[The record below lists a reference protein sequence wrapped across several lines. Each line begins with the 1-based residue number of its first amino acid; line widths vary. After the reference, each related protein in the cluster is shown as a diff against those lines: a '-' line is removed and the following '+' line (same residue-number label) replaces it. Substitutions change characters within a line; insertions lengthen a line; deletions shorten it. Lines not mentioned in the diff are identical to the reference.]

1 MTREMKYQSVHNSY
15 TVKKKGKPAYS
26 STGFLVCVIL
36 PLICG
41 LLITASLFIR
51 STSFDSIVSSLS
63 FNEIADVSYNVT
75 IKEDENY
82 GNNKT
87 LPAGMK
93 YVSSLLETV
102 NPTFKYEF
110 HSTDTLDIDY
120 NYTIASKYVIY
131 DYNDNTKKL
140 TEDNIVNITTV
151 TNHETNSSLNINE
164 KVSVDFQEFSKKA
177 LDYKQDLRVAAIGKL
192 YVYMTL
198 NIKACSKDM
207 DKCYE
212 RNNLVEELEIPLTDS
227 LTDIKKNSNPINK
240 QDFLTKTRPF
250 SIINLPL
257 FVITVLLFEVDIF
270 LFIRLIREYKRYK
283 NRDLYTSIVSKIL
296 KDYDRVI
303 VRGKL
308 DIDETK
314 YTNIIYPETF
324 EQLVDAS
331 VNEGSPILYYNVQ
344 PGQKCFFVIIEG
356 DTLYKFR
363 ITRWY
368 VDQNGHA

>member
-1 MTREMKYQSVHNSY
+1 MTREMKYHSVNNSY
-15 TVKKKGKPAYS
+15 TVSKKGKPAYS

-36 PLICG
+36 PVICS
-41 LLITASLFIR
+41 LLITLSLFIR
-51 STSFDSIVSSLS
+51 STSFNTIVDSISY
-63 FNEIADVSYNVT
+63 NEISDVTYDVT

-82 GNNKT
+82 GNIKT
-87 LPAGMK
+87 LPSGMK
-93 YVSSLLETV
+93 YVSSLIESI

-110 HSTDTLDIDY
+110 HSTDMLDINYD
-120 NYTIASKYVIY
+120 YTIASKYVVI
-131 DYNDNTKKL
+131 DYGDETTPL
-140 TEDNIVNITTV
+140 TQDDIVELATV
-151 TNHETNSSLNINE
+151 SKHETSASVQINE
-164 KVSVDFQEFSKKA
+164 KVNIDFQEYKDKA
-177 LDYKQDLRVAAIGKL
+177 LNYKQDLRVAALGKL

-198 NIKACSKDM
+198 HITAQKNGI
-207 DKCYE
+207 DKSYE
-212 RNNLVEELEIPLTDS
+212 RTITQEIEIPLTDAI
-227 LTDIKKNSNPINK
+227 TDIKKNSNSINN
-240 QDFLTKTRPF
+240 QDFLVSTNAFTVTNVPV
-250 SIINLPL
+250 
-257 FVITVLLFEVDIF
+257 FVIVVILFEVDLYLIY
-270 LFIRLIREYKRYK
+270 RLIKEYKRYK

-314 YTNIIYPETF
+314 YNNIIYPETF